1 GVGDKYIEDAKMA
14 WQSGAQ
20 VDLDSRIT
28 KMMEMFKDF
37 KSFGLTKKV
46 NNAESIQSN
55 LASAE
60 QTLQNLTT
68 TVLDPILGLVNKIT
82 KYFEGFKFE
91 THIINPII
99 DGIKSIFNLN
109 YFFAKLKSMLPG
121 WMGGDEGA
129 ALKKLQEEIKNQDN
143 ANSTP

>member
-1 GVGDKYIEDAKMA
+1 M
-14 WQSGAQ
+14 
-20 VDLDSRIT
+20 
-28 KMMEMFKDF
+28 DF

-68 TVLDPILGLVNKIT
+68 TVLNPLLNLINWITHKIKNFNFMNDIIQPFFKGL
-82 KYFEGFKFE
+82 
-91 THIINPII
+91 
-99 DGIKSIFNLN
+99 KSL
-109 YFFAKLKSMLPG
+109 FAKLPVVGRFFKDKPEPVPNPPNPKPESN
-121 WMGGDEGA
+121 
-129 ALKKLQEEIKNQDN
+129 QNQDN